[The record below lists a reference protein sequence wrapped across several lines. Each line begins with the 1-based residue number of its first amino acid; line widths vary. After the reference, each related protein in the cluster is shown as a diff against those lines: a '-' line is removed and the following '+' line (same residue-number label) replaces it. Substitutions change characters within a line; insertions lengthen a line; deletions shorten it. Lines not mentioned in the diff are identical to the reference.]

1 MRRRELEHYRKL
13 LDRKRADLIARVRN
27 ALADAGREGEGAPDL
42 GDRAVTTTS
51 QEVLFQLSAEE
62 RDVLRLIDEALH
74 RIEDGSYG
82 KCVHCGG
89 PIQTARLEAVP
100 WARHCIECQELQD
113 RGLI

>member
-1 MRRRELEHYRKL
+1 MRRREQEHYRKL
-13 LDRKRADLIARVRN
+13 LEQKRADLMQRVRS
-27 ALADAGREGEGAPDL
+27 ALADAGNPGEGGPDL

-51 QEVLFQLSAEE
+51 QEILFQLSGEE
-62 RDVLRLIDEALH
+62 REVLRLVDEALE
-74 RIEDGSYG
+74 RIGEGSYG

-89 PIQTARLEAVP
+89 PIQKARLEAVP